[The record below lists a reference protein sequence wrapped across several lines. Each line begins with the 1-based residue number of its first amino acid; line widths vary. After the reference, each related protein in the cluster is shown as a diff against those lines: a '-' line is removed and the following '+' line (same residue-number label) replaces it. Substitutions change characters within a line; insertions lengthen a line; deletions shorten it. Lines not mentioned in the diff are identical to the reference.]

1 MESRWRSE
9 KAQRVECQNECGD
22 SGDPVMVTIS
32 PFDLTKGVSMSIQIY
47 DPTTEVTGRRI
58 AFAPRPKSL
67 EGLRIGL
74 VDNTKHN
81 SDQLLLRIAGLLER
95 DHGAKAHV
103 IRRKKSAG
111 AAPHAEIITELKGS
125 CDVIVAGVGD

>member
-1 MESRWRSE
+1 MT
-9 KAQRVECQNECGD
+9 V
-22 SGDPVMVTIS
+22 
-32 PFDLTKGVSMSIQIY
+32 QIF

-58 AFAPRPKSL
+58 AYVPRPKSL
-67 EGLRIGL
+67 KGLRIGL

-81 SDQLLLRIAGLLER
+81 SDQLLLRIAALLER

-103 IRRKKSAG
+103 IRRKHSAG
-111 AAPHAEIITELKGS
+111 AAPHAEIIEEFKAN

>member
-1 MESRWRSE
+1 MT
-9 KAQRVECQNECGD
+9 
-22 SGDPVMVTIS
+22 M
-32 PFDLTKGVSMSIQIY
+32 QIY
-47 DPTTEVTGRRI
+47 DPTTEVTGRKI
-58 AFAPRPKSL
+58 AFAPRPKTLS
-67 EGLRIGL
+67 GLRIGL

-111 AAPHAEIITELKGS
+111 AAPHGEIIEELKAN

>member
-1 MESRWRSE
+1 M
-9 KAQRVECQNECGD
+9 A
-22 SGDPVMVTIS
+22 
-32 PFDLTKGVSMSIQIY
+32 IQIY
-47 DPTTEVTGRRI
+47 DPTTEVNARRI
-58 AFAPRPKSL
+58 AYASRPGTL

-81 SDQLLLRIAGLLER
+81 SDQLLLRIAKILEEK
-95 DHGAKAHV
+95 HGAKAHV

-111 AAPHAEIITELKGS
+111 AAPHAEIVEEFKAN